1 MLKLIP
7 DWRSAWKYL
16 SVKFSLIW
24 AALAAAWLLMGDAG
38 QATMLSWLPFGLG
51 GKGPEITVLIAFL
64 SITWSRLKAQPALDA
79 KRGEST
85 VDTYPTAHH
94 VDQAAASV
102 AAEPAD
108 EWTTKLRQGLDR
120 GYQPKPGQGKPLP
133 PPGPLGGGGP
143 GDAPK

>member
-16 SVKFSLIW
+16 SVRASVFWSALIATWVVLPKESQESLLNMLPFSLGGNGP
-24 AALAAAWLLMGDAG
+24 ALV
-38 QATMLSWLPFGLG
+38 
-51 GKGPEITVLIAFL
+51 VLIGFL
-64 SITWSRLKAQPALDA
+64 SVLFARLKSQPGLDV
-79 KRGEST
+79 KRGESNG
-85 VDTYPTAHH
+85 DSYPAAHL
-94 VDQAAASV
+94 